1 MNLQGRVALVTGGGR
16 RLGRGISEALASAG
30 CNLLLH
36 FGQSREKAESA
47 AVELAALGVEVT
59 CVGADLAEV
68 AQIDTL
74 FTRVREQCG
83 GLDILV
89 NSAASFHRRS
99 LTEMEPQVWDEVMA
113 VNLRAPALCIQRAA
127 PLMRST
133 PRPDSSPGAIINIA
147 DLSGVMPWPGYTP
160 HGVSKAGLLHLTRI
174 AARELAPE
182 VRVNAV
188 IPGPVLPPPGESS
201 DSEEWRKLARR
212 LPAGRSGRV
221 ADVGAAVVFLAQN
234 DFVFGET
241 LFIDGGEHL
250 LGAGHRQM

>member
-16 RLGRGISEALASAG
+16 RLGRAISEALASAG

-36 FGQSREKAESA
+36 FGHSREEAESA
-47 AVELAALGVEVT
+47 AAELAALGVAAD

-68 AQIDTL
+68 DQIDAM
-74 FTRVREQCG
+74 FARVEERYG
-83 GLDILV
+83 GLDVLV
-89 NSAASFHRRS
+89 NSAASLHRRS
-99 LTEMEPQVWDEVMA
+99 LAEMEPREWDEVMA

-127 PLMRST
+127 PLMRSKV
-133 PRPDSSPGAIINIA
+133 RANSSPGAVINIA
-147 DLSGVMPWPGYTP
+147 DLSGVVPWPGYAH

-174 AARELAPE
+174 AARELAPV

-188 IPGPVLPPPGESS
+188 VPGPVLPPPGESS
-201 DSEEWRKLARR
+201 DSEEWRKLIRR
-212 LPAGRSGRV
+212 LPAGRGGQG
-221 ADVGAAVVFLAQN
+221 AEVGAAVVFLAQN

-241 LFIDGGEHL
+241 LFVDGGEHL